1 MRGRGAGFRGVVA
14 SYRVAMMVTR
24 VATWRG
30 EPADAY
36 ERWAGREARAAEELD
51 VALERAAVEISGGG
65 GDLAARLAAIDLPAA
80 VPLAGAR
87 APASILS
94 TPVRQPA
101 RAKSAAQRDREN
113 RARLAADLLALR
125 GKRRS
130 RGEDARLRTLDTID
144 ARLRE
149 LGRGG
154 ETVQLVEYDPDAF
167 GGDGAV
173 VVSLGDLDT
182 ARNIGVVVPG
192 MGTTAASITAVTR
205 SAANLQGAARHAD
218 PMAPTATLAWI
229 GYDAPSGRMSAA
241 QVLTGDHA
249 RRGAAELRADLA
261 DLARMRPDDPR
272 VVLFGHSYGAT
283 TVATAGADGALAG
296 VVDAVVLLGSPG
308 AGPVRSAAELGVPVH
323 VARDSDDP
331 IPRVAATDGAGQA
344 LRRLLGVELGLGT
357 DPAAA
362 SFGALPIDAEG
373 ATPLGPAAHSGYFD
387 EGSRALGTFAEILTG
402 RGGHGR

>member
-1 MRGRGAGFRGVVA
+1 MDGSAVRGRGAGFRGVVA

-87 APASILS
+87 AQASILS

-101 RAKSAAQRDREN
+101 RSKSAAQRDREN
-113 RARLAADLLALR
+113 RARLAADLRATPP
-125 GKRRS
+125 GP
-130 RGEDARLRTLDTID
+130 RLRMLETID

-173 VVSLGDLDT
+173 VVALGDLDA

-192 MGTTAASITAVTR
+192 MGTTAASISAVTR
-205 SAANLQGAARHAD
+205 SAANLQVAARRAD
-218 PMAPTATLAWI
+218 PMTPTATLAWI

-241 QVLTGDHA
+241 QVLTGEHA

-283 TVATAGADGALAG
+283 TVATAGAGGALAG

-357 DPAAA
+357 DPAAS

-387 EGSRALGTFAEILTG
+387 EGSRALVAFAAILTG
-402 RGGHGR
+402 GGGHDR